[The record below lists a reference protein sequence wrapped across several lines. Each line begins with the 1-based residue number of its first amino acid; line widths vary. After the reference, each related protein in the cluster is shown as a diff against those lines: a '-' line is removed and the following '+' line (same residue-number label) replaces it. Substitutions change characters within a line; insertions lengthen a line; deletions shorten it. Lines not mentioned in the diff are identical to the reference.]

1 MKSLSAII
9 LLMLFG
15 ISSPTAGAANHGQVQ
30 GEASDAEHA
39 DAEEQELLDAF
50 NPLTEL
56 AGPLGMRFSTVII
69 TDADAT
75 DSPMQMGYK
84 DGICKLVIQVR
95 NNPTYRRMLAT
106 EGKYSRQTKLR
117 AMLTHEMGHCYRY
130 FFREG
135 ASHPHGT
142 ESLAGSPTGASQ
154 LTLASDHDDELA
166 ADLFALAWSAAYN
179 PQEFDDVYAFLQE
192 LRFSLLPADTAGL
205 YASRDELAW
214 GLQLSPATGPLNP
227 KALPQLAL
235 LFLATP

>member
-1 MKSLSAII
+1 MKSLSAIM
-9 LLMLFG
+9 LLMLLGNPFPAA
-15 ISSPTAGAANHGQVQ
+15 SAGNHGQVQ
-30 GEASDAEHA
+30 GEASAAEHA
-39 DAEEQELLDAF
+39 DAQEQELLDAF
-50 NPLTEL
+50 YPLTEV

-69 TDADAT
+69 TDADVT

-95 NNPTYRRMLAT
+95 NNPTYRRMFAT

-130 FFREG
+130 FFRGG
-135 ASHPHGT
+135 ASRPQGT
-142 ESLAGSPTGASQ
+142 ESLAGAGARH

-192 LRFSLLPADTAGL
+192 LRFTLLPADTAGL

-227 KALPQLAL
+227 KALPRLAL